1 MSQADWDHLKAY
13 KKEIIKGNTI
23 ADVWSVSDVMV
34 QASNENL
41 DRHFKIAE
49 ARQVLQ
55 QLQNDSDASVGINWD
70 TISFWIHEIYA
81 EKVGI

>member
-23 ADVWSVSDVMV
+23 ACIWSTDDVLYKASIMGITITPE
-34 QASNENL
+34 QARE
-41 DRHFKIAE
+41 
-49 ARQVLQ
+49 VLKECETAH
-55 QLQNDSDASVGINWD
+55 DADIGINWD